1 MKKCIFC
8 RKDKNDEDFNKEHI
22 ILDSLGGRGSENI
35 FYNVCIICNGM
46 LGNKVDSLLA
56 NKEIMKYMRFLFKIK
71 GRNGV
76 PNPFDSEVKYAETSI
91 VGKLQT
97 NKQGDII
104 GFRGSHKR
112 IESKN
117 SILICGPKKN
127 FAKYVQSQLKANHYP
142 ILSEEEINNNL
153 IDLGN
158 PKIPHIEYIELP
170 EEVDKSYIETT
181 FPAMLKMAYEFSFI
195 KLGEKYLDDPIAI
208 DISNSFMEIIENED
222 IPFKIPTN
230 ACVDYLKQPNN
241 EISLTLYTSNSQIY
255 VEINIYGL
263 FWGNIC
269 MSENANNYEEI
280 KKQTLK
286 IKIDSDALDK
296 NILKFSDICGQ

>member
-8 RKDKNDEDFNKEHI
+8 RIDKKDEDFNKEHI
-22 ILDSLGGRGSENI
+22 ILDSLGGRGSEDI
-35 FYNVCIICNGM
+35 FYNVCTICNGI

-56 NKEIMKYMRFLFKIK
+56 NNKIIKYMRFLLKIK

-76 PNPFDSEVKYAETSI
+76 PNPFDSEVKYAETSV
-91 VGKLQT
+91 VGKLQI

-104 GFRGSHKR
+104 GFRGSHKG
-112 IESKN
+112 IVNEIG
-117 SILICGPKKN
+117 ILICGPKKQ

-142 ILSEEEINNNL
+142 ILSEEEIDKNL

-158 PKIPHIEYIELP
+158 PKIPHIEYIKLP
-170 EEVDKSYIETT
+170 EEVDKSLMETT

-195 KLGEKYLDDPIAI
+195 KLGEKYLDDPVAI
-208 DISNSFMEIIENED
+208 DISNSFKEIIENDD

-230 ACVDYLKQPNN
+230 AYVDYLKQPNN
-241 EISLTLYTSNSQIY
+241 EISLALYTSNSQIY

-263 FWGNIC
+263 FCGKIC
-269 MSENANNYEEI
+269 MSEDANNYEEI

-286 IKIDSDALDK
+286 IKLDSDALDK
-296 NILKFSDICGQ
+296 NILKFSDICAQ